1 MGATGV
7 GVTQADLTV
16 AGGTGYVGAP
26 EVIFSSAGVV
36 AGGTPAAGYALI
48 SGGSVVG
55 IVITSPGTYTAGTT
69 PTVTLTGG
77 GGTGASVT
85 VGSLATANVSGGL
98 TKIGAGT
105 LTLSGANTYT
115 GGTTVT
121 GGTLAIGV
129 NGALDST
136 GNVTVNGGTLSMT
149 TFNNTVGTVSLQSGS
164 ITGSTGVL
172 TATSD
177 YDLQSGTA
185 SAILGGAVGATKTTA
200 GTVTLSGANTFS
212 GVVNVNAGTLA
223 FSASNNLGDASAT
236 NTLGVNGG
244 TLSYT
249 GTGAV
254 NLGATRT
261 LKLGASGGTL
271 NASSGTGALT
281 IAGGIDST
289 STGNLTKTGPGT
301 IILGGTNSWNS
312 GANSV
317 TVSDGTLRAGF
328 GTGGIGALN
337 VGATGVMDFRN
348 SLAEALTLGGTSG
361 ALTLA
366 GGARLGFELGASGSN
381 DQVNVGLGGT
391 ALTGGTITLDFFN
404 LAGFGAGTYNLLTA
418 PSGLSAASY
427 VLGTAPGGFNY
438 TINVTDSLVSLG
450 VVSYVPIYWTG
461 SQSTSW
467 ATINPGPLT
476 NWATDAAGTLDYG
489 TTPTTTDTV
498 IFSATNAVGGTITTT
513 LDGSYTLDGVQFINA
528 PTTPVTTAVVINQGT
543 GGTLTLAP
551 SSTSGGILVGANG
564 GNVTINAPVVAS
576 TAQTWNVD
584 GTGASSLTIAGNVA
598 FNAAVTKNGAGVL
611 TLSGN
616 NSGTGA
622 LTLSA
627 GTLNINSAT
636 AIGGG
641 TFTIAAGATID
652 NTSGSAVTLTTSN
665 NMNWNG
671 SFTITGSNAL
681 SFGTGNATL
690 GLNTTVTTTASTLTV
705 NGAIADGGSNRNLT
719 KAGAGTLSAGGNLS
733 IGGNLDVTAGT
744 ATFGGSTNTIGG
756 SVSMSGTALTM
767 NGNSTIGNGVSVTA
781 GTATMN
787 GNNTITGSV
796 LVNGGALTLGGA
808 NSISSGVTL
817 SAGTLNV
824 ANAGALGTS
833 AMTVNGGTL
842 DNTSG
847 SALALSPSVAEIWN
861 GSFTFAGSNNLD
873 VGSGAV
879 TLNNSI
885 TVTTTANTLTVGGVI
900 DDGINVFN
908 LTKAGAGTLVLG
920 GANTYAGSTIIDRG
934 TLRFTTTQSMTVG
947 TNGLTFGAAAGGT
960 TVGTLDLATGVNA
973 TFGGTFLVQTNSA
986 SANTINIPVGQ
997 TLRFNNNFIVGYNS
1011 ASASTTKLTATGG
1024 GTLTIGAAGQPT
1036 NLGVNIGNGAS
1047 AASNAATVDLIGLG
1061 TFYANLGTGTFRIG
1075 SPTNSAGTAT
1085 AGSTLILAPTSTIIA
1100 TTITSDSPDSGVTQ
1114 ALKLGSGT
1122 NTLNATTIELG
1133 GSTSGRT
1140 NGTLD
1145 FNGITGTLVVRNLAG
1160 TGRVTNI
1167 NVQNGATSTGAN
1179 VSATVNLVGHNADI
1193 LATTMTVGGRSA
1205 GTTGNGTGSFSFDTG
1220 TLDLTT
1226 LSVASR
1232 TGTTLTTG
1240 TVTGTVVLGGG
1251 TSTIGTLTMAT
1262 NSSSASTTGDAVAT
1276 VTISGGTNTISTL
1289 TMGVNTVAGAPAPCP
1304 AR

>member
-1 MGATGV
+1 M
-7 GVTQADLTV
+7 
-16 AGGTGYVGAP
+16 
-26 EVIFSSAGVV
+26 
-36 AGGTPAAGYALI
+36 
-48 SGGSVVG
+48 
-55 IVITSPGTYTAGTT
+55 
-69 PTVTLTGG
+69 
-77 GGTGASVT
+77 
-85 VGSLATANVSGGL
+85 
-98 TKIGAGT
+98 
-105 LTLSGANTYT
+105 
-115 GGTTVT
+115 
-121 GGTLAIGV
+121 
-129 NGALDST
+129 
-136 GNVTVNGGTLSMT
+136 
-149 TFNNTVGTVSLQSGS
+149 
-164 ITGSTGVL
+164 
-172 TATSD
+172 
-177 YDLQSGTA
+177 
-185 SAILGGAVGATKTTA
+185 
-200 GTVTLSGANTFS
+200 
-212 GVVNVNAGTLA
+212 
-223 FSASNNLGDASAT
+223 
-236 NTLGVNGG
+236 
-244 TLSYT
+244 
-249 GTGAV
+249 
-254 NLGATRT
+254 
-261 LKLGASGGTL
+261 
-271 NASSGTGALT
+271 
-281 IAGGIDST
+281 
-289 STGNLTKTGPGT
+289 
-301 IILGGTNSWNS
+301 
-312 GANSV
+312 
-317 TVSDGTLRAGF
+317 
-328 GTGGIGALN
+328 
-337 VGATGVMDFRN
+337 
-348 SLAEALTLGGTSG
+348 
-361 ALTLA
+361 
-366 GGARLGFELGASGSN
+366 
-381 DQVNVGLGGT
+381 
-391 ALTGGTITLDFFN
+391 
-404 LAGFGAGTYNLLTA
+404 
-418 PSGLSAASY
+418 
-427 VLGTAPGGFNY
+427 
-438 TINVTDSLVSLG
+438 
-450 VVSYVPIYWTG
+450 
-461 SQSTSW
+461 
-467 ATINPGPLT
+467 
-476 NWATDAAGTLDYG
+476 
-489 TTPTTTDTV
+489 
-498 IFSATNAVGGTITTT
+498 
-513 LDGSYTLDGVQFINA
+513 
-528 PTTPVTTAVVINQGT
+528 
-543 GGTLTLAP
+543 
-551 SSTSGGILVGANG
+551 
-564 GNVTINAPVVAS
+564 
-576 TAQTWNVD
+576 
-584 GTGASSLTIAGNVA
+584 
-598 FNAAVTKNGAGVL
+598 
-611 TLSGN
+611 
-616 NSGTGA
+616 
-622 LTLSA
+622 
-627 GTLNINSAT
+627 
-636 AIGGG
+636 
-641 TFTIAAGATID
+641 
-652 NTSGSAVTLTTSN
+652 
-665 NMNWNG
+665 
-671 SFTITGSNAL
+671 
-681 SFGTGNATL
+681 
-690 GLNTTVTTTASTLTV
+690 

-796 LVNGGALTLGGA
+796 LVNGGTLTLGGA

-1047 AASNAATVDLIGLG
+1047 AASNAATVDLTGLG

-1167 NVQNGATSTGAN
+1167 NVQNGATGTGSN
-1179 VSATVNLVGHNADI
+1179 VSATVNLLGHNADI

-1289 TMGVNTVAGAPAPCP
+1289 TMGVNTVAGATGNGSDTNSTLNISGGNTTVNTAFTMGAENSANNAATTVNNAISALNISGGTLTLAGSTNLTMGSTTLDVNNAATATISITGGTLKVGGNITYAQFAGSTVSNTVTLSGGTLDMDGGTIGATATPVTLNLQSGTLKNLADFNTGAAIVKSTPGVLILDGTNTYTGNTTFAAGGGTIQLGNNNVLPDGSGKGNVDTTNGTLDVNGFSDTINGLLGTGVVTNQLAATTGTLTVGGNNVSTTFSGSMQDGAGVFALGKTGTGTLILDTTNTYSGGTTIGAGIIQVGTGGTTGRLGNGAISDAGTLIFNRSDTYAMDVTNLVTGAGAVTLAGGVTVVAVVNNQFSTTGALNFGISNGAATANNLDLTAGSSSFGTALVRTNNATPNTVTVASGNTFGLTGLTLGYDAGSGTGGDSIEPHGERDRSHEHQQHGRHREHQRESGRHQCRLLQHRGSRCERPRLVHVERGHLQRRRRHHHDGLGIGPAFQHCQQHHRHDASDRQQWRQQRKWSHLFDH
-1304 AR
+1304 ARHRDQHHQR